1 MKYKAI
7 FFDRDGVLID
17 GNPRKREWL
26 HSTVAQWSGKPFEE
40 ISYEKMMDLFRLA
53 SEGKSPG
60 TGILTTSGNFS
71 DGITGI
77 CWSGRASRKTWAP
90 LRLLRIRSSS
100 ASGSAQ
106 PMPTRAV
113 ICRTVTGIRER
124 MWSSAGHR
132 LRAGSCICRDVS
144 SHIPDRR

>member
-53 SEGKSPG
+53 SEGK
-60 TGILTTSGNFS
+60 
-71 DGITGI
+71 
-77 CWSGRASRKTWAP
+77 K
-90 LRLLRIRSSS
+90 
-100 ASGSAQ
+100 
-106 PMPTRAV
+106 
-113 ICRTVTGIRER
+113 
-124 MWSSAGHR
+124 
-132 LRAGSCICRDVS
+132 
-144 SHIPDRR
+144 